1 MYIFR
6 ELFYIIFFIMA
17 MMGNFLENRRDLMV
31 IIVDD
36 DGWMFLIVVGIS
48 SILSIF
54 LVHLVRINVDASK
67 GVSN

>member
-1 MYIFR
+1 
-6 ELFYIIFFIMA
+6 MA

-54 LVHLVRINVDASK
+54 LVHLVRINVDASI